1 MNILKL
7 RWTTAV
13 WSIVYLLLLLSLL
26 TPFSIVTAFLLVLP
40 VAILFTALNT
50 KSFIMH
56 VVPVWLIALLIHP
69 IYLLLAIYFAIPG
82 IVMGYLYR
90 KRKAAMQ
97 VLKYGMAV
105 MLVELLVL
113 LMISTA
119 FFQLNL
125 SEYVDEIVK
134 MTTAPLTE
142 MGVEGGLGGQF
153 LGTELD
159 TQLIKDQTMRLVPFA
174 MIISSFLMTV
184 VTHALARPT
193 LNSMGLSVPRLKP
206 AREWMLP
213 RSLIW
218 YYLLIF
224 FINIATVNS
233 DNTFMKMIVANAT
246 PLLQI
251 CFMIQA
257 LSFFYYLAHERK
269 WHPIAPLL
277 TAIPIVLFPPA
288 MIIGILDLAFP
299 LRQAFSKNKR

>member
-1 MNILKL
+1 LKL
-7 RWTTAV
+7 RWTTAA
-13 WSIVYLLLLLSLL
+13 WSIIYLLLLLSLQ

-50 KSFIMH
+50 QSFILH
-56 VVPVWLIALLIHP
+56 IAPVWLIALLIHP
-69 IYLLLAIYFAIPG
+69 IFLLFAVYFAIPG
-82 IVMGYLYR
+82 VVMGYLYR

-97 VLKYGMAV
+97 VLKFGVAT
-105 MLVELLVL
+105 MLVELLLL

-119 FFQLNL
+119 FFQMDL
-125 SEYVDEIVK
+125 SAYVDEIVK

-142 MGVEGGLGGQF
+142 IGVEGNFGGQ
-153 LGTELD
+153 LVGPEID
-159 TQLIKDQTMRLVPFA
+159 TQLIKDRTLQLVPFA
-174 MIISSFLMTV
+174 MFISSFLMTV
-184 VTHALARPT
+184 ITHSLARPT
-193 LNSMGLSVPRLKP
+193 LNSMGLSVPKLKP

-218 YYLLIF
+218 YYLIIF

-233 DNTFMKMIVANAT
+233 DNAFMKTIVANAT

-257 LSFFYYLAHERK
+257 LGFFYYLAHIRK
-269 WHPIAPLL
+269 WHPILPLL

-288 MIIGILDLAFP
+288 IIIGILDLAFP